1 MKALKWLDEH
11 FEEFILIIF
20 LILISCIELMQVICR
35 NAPFVPSLT
44 WAEELCRFLWIA
56 TVFISVPYTI
66 RTATALRVTALIDI
80 LPWKVRNI
88 VDIVVDAIT
97 AVLMAVM
104 TYYSVVVLQ
113 RIVESGEVSPAILLP
128 MWIMYLIVLIGF
140 ALAVVRSTQMF
151 IIHIKNVNVEPAD
164 AMEEQ
169 AKAEL
174 AVTAEGAS
182 VEGAAIEAAFTM
194 TPSASGSS
202 SDATSTTREEKGE

>member
-35 NAPFVPSLT
+35 NVPFVPSLT

-113 RIVESGEVSPAILLP
+113 RIIESGEVSPAILLP

-140 ALAVVRSTQMF
+140 ALAVVRSIQMF

-174 AVTAEGAS
+174 AATAEGAS

-194 TPSASGSS
+194 TPSVSGSS
-202 SDATSTTREEKGE
+202 SDATSTTKQEKGE

>member
-1 MKALKWLDEH
+1 MKVLKWLDEH
-11 FEEFILIIF
+11 FEEFVLIIF
-20 LILISCIELMQVICR
+20 LVLISCIELAQVICR
-35 NAPFVPSLT
+35 NVSFVPSLT

-66 RTATALRVTALIDI
+66 RTATALRVTALIDV

-88 VDIVVDAIT
+88 VDIVVDAVT

-104 TYYSVVVLQ
+104 TYYSVIVLE
-113 RIVESGEVSPAILLP
+113 RIIESGEVSPAMLMP

-140 ALAVVRSTQMF
+140 ALAVVRSIQMF

-174 AVTAEGAS
+174 AATAEGAS
-182 VEGAAIEAAFTM
+182 IEGSAIEAAFTM
-194 TPSASGSS
+194 SAPT
-202 SDATSTTREEKGE
+202 SDAKHADKEGKGE